1 MLLFFGDREDLTAAY
16 LSWLASRRGIECVWI
31 DEAELGRS
39 CSLEVAG
46 DGTVRARVDGQDVPL
61 QHTTGAVVRLNPHP
75 SLAWTEPGPDETEA
89 MEAVVLPER
98 RAGLQFVLDC
108 LPFPV
113 ANRPSRGR
121 SNGAKPVHMR
131 DLATAGFRVPAW
143 VTTNDADEGSR
154 VASGCEHGAVVKAA
168 SGLRSHVRL
177 WSDDV
182 AEAFRA
188 GTAPHIVQEYV
199 PGHEVR
205 VHVVGERT
213 FATRIDSGATDYRF
227 DESETGYTAT
237 SLPDDLADRCVA
249 FAAREGLL
257 LAGFD
262 FRVDATTGT
271 WYCLE
276 MNPVPTFLPY
286 EASTAQRI
294 GDALIDLLAPGSE
307 APDEVS
313 PLGAR
318 YAAAQAAPP

>member
-1 MLLFFGDREDLTAAY
+1 MLLFFGDREDLSGAY
-16 LSWLASRRGIECVWI
+16 LSWLADRRGIECVWI
-31 DEAELGRS
+31 DEASLGQT
-39 CSLEVAG
+39 CSLEVAV
-46 DGTVRARVDGQDVPL
+46 DGTVHVVVDDHGVPL
-61 QHTTGAVVRLNPHP
+61 QQVTGAVVRLNPHP
-75 SLAWTEPGPDETEA
+75 ALAWTEPGAAETEA

-131 DLATAGFRVPAW
+131 DLATAGFHVPAW
-143 VTTNDADEGSR
+143 VTTNDADEGAR
-154 VASGCEHGAVVKAA
+154 VAAGCGHGAVVKAA

-177 WSDDV
+177 WSHEV
-182 AEAFRA
+182 ADAFRA

-205 VHVVGERT
+205 VHVVGEQT
-213 FATRIDSGATDYRF
+213 FPTRIDSGATDYRF
-227 DESETGYTAT
+227 DDSVTGYTAT

-262 FRVDATTGT
+262 FRVDETTGT

-286 EASTAQRI
+286 EASTGQRI
-294 GDALIDLLAPGSE
+294 GDALIDLLAPGSH
-307 APDEVS
+307 APDDVS

-318 YAAAQAAPP
+318 YAAAQLARD

>member
-1 MLLFFGDREDLTAAY
+1 MLLFFGDPEDLTAAY
-16 LSWLASRRGIECVWI
+16 LSWLALRRGIECVHV
-31 DEAELGRS
+31 DEADLGRG
-39 CSLEVAG
+39 CSLGVAE
-46 DGTVRARVDGQDVPL
+46 DGTVRLRVDGHDIPL
-61 QHTTGAVVRLNPHP
+61 QRVTGAVVRLNPHP
-75 SLAWTEPGPDETEA
+75 SLVGGGSHADDSEA

-98 RAGLQFVLDC
+98 RAGLQYALDC
-108 LPFPV
+108 LPFPI

-143 VTTNDADEGSR
+143 ITTNDADVGSR

-177 WSDDV
+177 WTDDV

-188 GTAPHIVQEYV
+188 GTAPHVVQEYV
-199 PGHEVR
+199 PGYEVR
-205 VHVVGERT
+205 VHVVGDRT

-227 DESETGYTAT
+227 DSTETGYRPTA
-237 SLPDDLADRCVA
+237 LPEILAQRCIA
-249 FAAREGLL
+249 FAEREGLV

-262 FRVDATTGT
+262 FRVDETANT
-271 WYCLE
+271 WSCLE

-286 EASTAQRI
+286 EASTGQRI
-294 GDALIDLLAPGSE
+294 GDAVIDVLAPGSQ
-307 APDEVS
+307 APDPVS

-318 YAAAQAAPP
+318 YAAAQAG